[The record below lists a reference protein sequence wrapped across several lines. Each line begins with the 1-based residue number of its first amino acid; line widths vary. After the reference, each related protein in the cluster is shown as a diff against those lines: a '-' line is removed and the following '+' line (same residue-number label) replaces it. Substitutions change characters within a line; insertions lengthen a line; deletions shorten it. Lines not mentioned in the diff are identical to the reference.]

1 MNNINI
7 INTKNIDKHYNANQN
22 DCLKYPVL
30 NPDNSS
36 EGMILVK
43 MYVPVRS

>member
-1 MNNINI
+1 MRIRM
-7 INTKNIDKHYNANQN
+7 TG
-22 DCLKYPVL
+22 LKYPVL